1 MKSPNAD
8 LTWQKGAKRQM
19 ANLDRF
25 LEELQ
30 SFDEVEMSEETI
42 KILEER
48 IKKIDLDEMKEET
61 LSQHSMQFIYTDAL
75 NTLYNWIKGVIK
87 YHSLMIKRVKP
98 LHAKVQEIEHEVK
111 EADQKLA
118 TLNRKSDVRK
128 QLLFQRAIT
137 LRLTIIYAGS

>member
-1 MKSPNAD
+1 MKSPTAD

-30 SFDEVEMSEETI
+30 SFDEFDLSEETI
-42 KILEER
+42 KILEDK
-48 IKKIDLDEMKEET
+48 IKRVDLDDAKDDAQST
-61 LSQHSMQFIYTDAL
+61 NSMQLNYTEAL
-75 NTLYNWIKGVIK
+75 STLNDWIKGVIK

-98 LHAKVQEIEHEVK
+98 LHSKVQEIEQEVK

-118 TLNRKSDVRK
+118 TLNRKSEVSLQDVLN
-128 QLLFQRAIT
+128 LLN
-137 LRLTIIYAGS
+137 S

>member
-1 MKSPNAD
+1 

-30 SFDEVEMSEETI
+30 SFDEFEMSVETI
-42 KILEER
+42 KILEDR
-48 IKKIDLDEMKEET
+48 IKRIDADEGKEET
-61 LSQHSMQFIYTDAL
+61 QSTSSLQLNYTEAL
-75 NTLYNWIKGVIK
+75 TTLNNWIKGVIK

-98 LHAKVQEIEHEVK
+98 LHAKVQEIEQEVK

-118 TLNRKSDVRK
+118 TLNRKSEVCYNNFYTK
-128 QLLFQRAIT
+128 KN
-137 LRLTIIYAGS
+137 